1 MSTQSSSGGVQIV
14 LEAGARCPLC
24 GGQTV
29 QDSGEIICKSCGAVL
44 GQAGQENNYGGGEGT
59 LRVKPSVWNYTSFKE
74 GESQLLSKDRTE
86 LRIALM
92 IEKLGDELG
101 LPISVKGE
109 AVLLS
114 RRILKA
120 AREVR
125 AKKKEGTSSERLTVE
140 DITISSLILACR
152 LTKVPRSIKDVV
164 NAGKRIGFESK
175 GHDIF
180 RKVLKSVLS
189 SGVRYQHNDPDD
201 YASYLVNRLISD
213 KQVGNSIA
221 QYVNPNEYARFLHR
235 KALAILSTTSRT
247 MMEGKSPWLM
257 AASSICLADQVLSGG
272 YGLIGRVEVSR
283 VAGCGLSNIN
293 ETFALIKRSA
303 KLKLEPNET
312 ELKLRIT
319 AMRDRLRKVAHN

>member
-1 MSTQSSSGGVQIV
+1 MSTQSSRSGRVQIV
-14 LEAGARCPLC
+14 VEAGAKCPLC
-24 GGQTV
+24 GGQTI
-29 QDSGEIICKSCGAVL
+29 QDSGEIICASCGAVL
-44 GQAGQENNYGGGEGT
+44 GQANNKNSEERPY
-59 LRVKPSVWNYTSFKE
+59 VKPSVWNYTSFKE

-101 LPISVKGE
+101 LSISVKGE

-114 RRILKA
+114 RRILRA

-125 AKKKEGTSSERLTVE
+125 AKGAGSERLTVE

-152 LTKVPRSIKDVV
+152 IAKVPRSIKDVV
-164 NAGKRIGFESK
+164 NAGKRGGFEVK
-175 GHDIF
+175 GNDVF
-180 RKVLKSVLS
+180 RKVLKAVLS
-189 SGVRYQHNDPDD
+189 SGVRYRHSDPND
-201 YASYLVNRLISD
+201 YTGYLVSRLVSD
-213 KQVGNSIA
+213 RQVENSIS

-235 KALAILSTTSRT
+235 KALTVLSTVK
-247 MMEGKSPWLM
+247 MMEGRSPWLM

-272 YGLIGRVEVSR
+272 TGLIGRTEISR

-303 KLKLEPNET
+303 RLTLEPSET

-319 AMRDRLRKVAHN
+319 AMKERLRKVTHN